1 MKLLK
6 FGLLAAAIIAVAHAE
21 EEFDEG
27 TFFVKFL
34 VHLKKRKKD
43 FLLANNQLFSAFYLT
58 VN

>member
-27 TFFVKFL
+27 KFFAKFL
-34 VHLKKRKKD
+34 VRLNK
-43 FLLANNQLFSAFYLT
+43 SE
-58 VN
+58 

>member
-27 TFFVKFL
+27 EFFLTKMCILVK
-34 VHLKKRKKD
+34 LKFWNHFYKIRY
-43 FLLANNQLFSAFYLT
+43 LLLP
-58 VN
+58 

>member
-27 TFFVKFL
+27 KFF
-34 VHLKKRKKD
+34 
-43 FLLANNQLFSAFYLT
+43 
-58 VN
+58 

>member
-34 VHLKKRKKD
+34 VHLKK
-43 FLLANNQLFSAFYLT
+43 ANNQFPSVF
-58 VN
+58 